1 MLRYA
6 KDIADIIS
14 NYVEGCRNIIRT
26 ITYCTNN
33 LQSMK
38 KARSNK
44 TKESKSLLY
53 PTGKTLH
60 HFQ

>member
-14 NYVEGCRNIIRT
+14 NYSEGCRNIIRT
-26 ITYCTNN
+26 IPHCTNN

-38 KARSNK
+38 KTRSNK

-53 PTGKTLH
+53 PIGI
-60 HFQ
+60 